1 MKTLRPPARRKQRR
15 GAALVEAALVLPVF
29 VGVTLGIV
37 EFGRAM
43 MIGQLVT
50 NAAREGAR
58 LAIIE
63 GSTNSDVEATVRNFL
78 QQSAGASAANVGITI
93 TIAQATG
100 NPNPGGSLESSHS
113 KDVVTVRV
121 EVPFSSVS
129 FVKGSFLEGK
139 KLVGQSTMLHE

>member
-1 MKTLRPPARRKQRR
+1 GLRGGARFDLASASARHSTPPTLFDRPRSPNTIESRFVMKALRRPPHRKQRR

-63 GSTNSDVEATVRNFL
+63 GSTNSDVEASVR
-78 QQSAGASAANVGITI
+78 
-93 TIAQATG
+93 
-100 NPNPGGSLESSHS
+100 
-113 KDVVTVRV
+113 
-121 EVPFSSVS
+121 
-129 FVKGSFLEGK
+129 
-139 KLVGQSTMLHE
+139 

>member
-1 MKTLRPPARRKQRR
+1 MHAKRHPPQRRERR
-15 GAALVEAALVLPVF
+15 GAVLVEAALVLPVF

-43 MIGQLVT
+43 MVGQLVT

-58 LAIIE
+58 KAIIE
-63 GSTNSDVEATVRNFL
+63 GSTNSSVESSVRTFL
-78 QQSAGASAANVGITI
+78 QQSAGTSASNVQIAITI
-93 TIAQATG
+93 EQAAG
-100 NPNPGGSLESSHS
+100 NPNPGNSLGSSHS

-121 EVPFSSVS
+121 EVPFNSVS